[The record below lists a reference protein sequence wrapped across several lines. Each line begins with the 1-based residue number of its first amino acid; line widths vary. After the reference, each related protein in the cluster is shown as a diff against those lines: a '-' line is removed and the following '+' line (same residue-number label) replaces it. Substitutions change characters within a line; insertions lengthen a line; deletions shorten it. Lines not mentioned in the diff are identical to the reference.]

1 MQLAPIDWAVIIGY
15 GVFAFAVGLLL
26 ARRAGQDVDQYFLSG
41 RSLPW
46 WMAGTSMVA
55 TTFASDTP
63 LVISGWVRTDGIW
76 RNWQWWCF
84 GICGMLT
91 VFLFARYWRRGEV
104 MTTAELAE
112 LRYGGRDAGVLRLVQ
127 GIFQAGFTNTITLCW
142 VILAAAK
149 IMDVLFEVNRLVA
162 VAIACSLAL
171 AYAVLSGFWG
181 VVVTDLVQFA
191 MAMGGAVIL
200 AVYAWGA
207 VGGTPGVLEAAASGT
222 SAIGPETLSLLPAAG
237 PGGLLDASFW
247 SGGVLALVILLGVQ
261 WWAYDLV
268 DGGGLGVQ
276 RIAASRSE
284 RDGVLASLWYNVAH
298 LALRPWPWILVA
310 VASLILLPPI
320 EIAAPTS
327 GVVQAA
333 SETSLTLVD
342 GAGVASEVAIPPA
355 SEHGWVA
362 EPTVSVGSPVTS
374 GQIIAAADP
383 EKAYV
388 VMMRRFLPAGLLGLV
403 IASLLAAFMSTVDTH
418 VNLASSFFVND
429 VYRRF
434 VRTGASPEHYVRVAR
449 IASAGVLAIGG
460 LFALSANSI
469 GDLFTFFLSFLAGV
483 GPVYVLRWL
492 WWRVRAGTEI
502 AAMIASSC
510 ASTFITFRGSVGPW
524 LHGVTGWTWPLDAAA
539 WSLPLGP
546 WSDGNGGATPE
557 GRVLAVV
564 AVSLPVALATLVLL
578 PKPRPAE
585 LVEFYRRVRPIGAW
599 GPVRELCPE
608 VLPPK
613 ELGSIALGTL
623 AGLALVFGL
632 LFAMGGLF
640 LGRPTLAWIAGTAA
654 ALGAVGVHASLKK
667 LVPAG
672 R

>member
-1 MQLAPIDWAVIIGY
+1 MRLAPIDWAVIAAY
-15 GVFAFAVGLLL
+15 GAFAFAVGLVL
-26 ARRAGQDVDQYFLSG
+26 AKRASQSIDQYFLSG

-112 LRYGGRDAGVLRLVQ
+112 LRYGGRDAGVLRFVQ
-127 GIFQAGFTNTITLCW
+127 GVFQAGFTNTITLCW

-149 IMDVLFEVNRLVA
+149 IMDVLFEVDRFVA
-162 VAIACSLAL
+162 VSIACSLAL
-171 AYAVLSGFWG
+171 AYAVMSGFWG
-181 VVVTDLVQFA
+181 VVVTDLVQFV
-191 MAMGGAVIL
+191 MAMTGAIIL
-200 AVYAWGA
+200 AFYAWGA
-207 VGGTPGVLEAAASGT
+207 VGGTEGVLEAVASGS
-222 SAIGPETLSLLPAAG
+222 SAIDANTLSLLPSTG
-237 PGGLLDASFW
+237 PGSPLDSSFW
-247 SGGVLALVILLGVQ
+247 SSGLLALVVLLGVQ

-310 VASLILLPPI
+310 VASLIILPPI
-320 EIAAPTS
+320 ELGSPITGTVVATS
-327 GVVQAA
+327 PQVVTLANPDGI
-333 SETSLTLVD
+333 TSQV
-342 GAGVASEVAIPPA
+342 VIPPA
-355 SEHGWVA
+355 TKDGWVA
-362 EPTVSVGSPVTS
+362 EPKVSTGARVEAGDIV
-374 GQIIAAADP
+374 AAADP

-388 VMMRRFLPAGLLGLV
+388 VMMQRFLPAGLLGLV

-434 VRTGASPEHYVRVAR
+434 LRRNAKPEHYVKVAR
-449 IASAGVLAIGG
+449 FASAGVLVIGG
-460 LFALSANSI
+460 LFATSAESI

-483 GPVYVLRWL
+483 GPIYVLRWF
-492 WWRVRAGTEI
+492 WWRVRAATEI
-502 AAMIASSC
+502 AAMLASSC
-510 ASTFITFRGSVGPW
+510 ASTFITFREPLGEW
-524 LHGVTGWTWPLDAAA
+524 LHGISGWQWPSDLAA
-539 WSLPLGP
+539 WALPLGP
-546 WSDGNGGATPE
+546 WADGGHVTPE

-564 AVSLPVALATLVLL
+564 MVSLPVALSTLVFL
-578 PKPRPAE
+578 PRPQPE
-585 LVEFYRRVRPIGAW
+585 QLVNFYTKVRPLGAW
-599 GPVRELCPE
+599 GPVRRLCPDT
-608 VLPPK
+608 PIPS
-613 ELGSIALGTL
+613 ELGTVVVGTSC
-623 AGLALVFGL
+623 GLALVFGL
-632 LFAMGGLF
+632 LFALGGYF
-640 LGRPTLAWIAGTAA
+640 LGRPTLAWTAGATALA
-654 ALGAVGVHASLKK
+654 GAVGVRYCLRK
-667 LVPAG
+667 LVP